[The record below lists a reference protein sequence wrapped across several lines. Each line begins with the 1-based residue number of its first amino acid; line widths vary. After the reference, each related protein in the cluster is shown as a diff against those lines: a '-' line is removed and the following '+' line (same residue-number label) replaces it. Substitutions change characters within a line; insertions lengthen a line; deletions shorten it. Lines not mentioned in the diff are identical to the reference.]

1 MFVARRPHPSWSYRA
16 TRAAFYLRRKDMQ
29 GRLAL
34 VCSHLAEIGVFLAA
48 AAALTVG
55 MLGVR

>member
-1 MFVARRPHPSWSYRA
+1 
-16 TRAAFYLRRKDMQ
+16 MQ
-29 GRLAL
+29 GRLVR
-34 VCSHLAEIGVFLAA
+34 VCSHVAELGVFLAA

>member
-1 MFVARRPHPSWSYRA
+1 
-16 TRAAFYLRRKDMQ
+16 MQ